1 MFVAGK
7 SGEIEM
13 SEMDDDEDVKY
24 SADEVVSLKPTV
36 EVVPSASLPLE
47 KGKPVAPLKEA
58 RERDLSS
65 HCLFKVAKTTVEYTE
80 YTSPKW

>member
-58 RERDLSS
+58 RERSVFPLSFQGS
-65 HCLFKVAKTTVEYTE
+65 KNYCGVY
-80 YTSPKW
+80 